1 MNRIVSISSAFTA
14 HAIIWF
20 SRFITAVRGT
30 WIDVTPSMRR
40 RIYFANHVSNG
51 DFVLLWTVLPSR
63 IRRLTRPVA
72 AADYWLN
79 SKIKSFIGVHAIN
92 AVLIDRNP
100 ETRTQ
105 DPIEQML
112 SALDDGSS
120 LILFPEGS
128 RNMTDATLLP
138 FKPGLFH
145 LAEKRPDVELVP
157 VWIENL
163 NRVLPKGEI
172 IPIPFACTVTF
183 GAPIQLQD
191 GEDKAGFLKRAERSV
206 LKLSPGYDAS
216 FQGDNDE

>member
-1 MNRIVSISSAFTA
+1 MFSKIPARITA
-14 HAIIWF
+14 HAIVWF

-30 WIDVTPSMRR
+30 WVGIAPSMRR
-40 RIYFANHVSNG
+40 RVYFANHVSNG
-51 DFVLLWTVLPSR
+51 DFVLIWTVLPSN

-79 SKIKSFIGVHAIN
+79 SKVKAFIGVHAIN

-105 DPIEQML
+105 NPVDQML

-120 LILFPEGS
+120 LILFPEGT
-128 RNMTDATLLP
+128 RNMTDAKLLP

-145 LAEKRPDVELVP
+145 LAENRPDVELVP

-163 NRVLPKGEI
+163 NRVLPKGEV
-172 IPIPFACTVTF
+172 IPIPFACSVTF
-183 GAPIQLQD
+183 GPALTMEPDEKKQ
-191 GEDKAGFLKRAERSV
+191 AFLTRAEQSL
-206 LKLSPGYDAS
+206 LKLSPK
-216 FQGDNDE
+216 FGDCDE

>member
-1 MNRIVSISSAFTA
+1 MDRFVTISAAFTA
-14 HAIIWF
+14 HAIVWF

-30 WIDVTPSMRR
+30 WVDVTPSMRR
-40 RIYFANHVSNG
+40 RVYFANHVSNG
-51 DFVLLWTVLPSR
+51 DFVLIWTVLPSR

-79 SKIKSFIGVHAIN
+79 SKVKSFIGIHAIN

-105 DPIEQML
+105 NPVDQML
-112 SALDDGSS
+112 SALDDDSS
-120 LILFPEGS
+120 LILFPEGQ

-145 LAEKRPDVELVP
+145 LAENRPDVELVP

-163 NRVLPKGEI
+163 NRVLPKGEV

-183 GAPIQLQD
+183 GAPIQLAE
-191 GEDKAGFLKRAERSV
+191 GEKKTAFLKRAEQHV
-206 LKLSPGYDAS
+206 LQLSPK
-216 FQGDNDE
+216 FGDSNE

>member
-1 MNRIVSISSAFTA
+1 MDRFVTISAAFTA
-14 HAIIWF
+14 HAIVWF

-30 WIDVTPSMRR
+30 WVDVTPSMRR
-40 RIYFANHVSNG
+40 RVYFANHVSNG
-51 DFVLLWTVLPSR
+51 DFVLIWTVLPSR

-79 SKIKSFIGVHAIN
+79 SKVKSFIGIHAIN

-105 DPIEQML
+105 NPVDQML
-112 SALDDGSS
+112 SALDDDSS
-120 LILFPEGS
+120 LILFPEGQ

-145 LAEKRPDVELVP
+145 LAENRPDVELVP

-163 NRVLPKGEI
+163 NRVLPKGEV

-183 GAPIQLQD
+183 GAPIQLAE
-191 GEDKAGFLKRAERSV
+191 GEEKAAFLKRAEQHV
-206 LKLSPGYDAS
+206 LQLSPK
-216 FQGDNDE
+216 FGDSNE